1 MDQVEAFALS
11 NSDEKQKGQ
20 MGKTKSNLESR
31 GMRLEETEAWE
42 KEANLSGEGSGAT
55 DILLGLTVNGR
66 NREENLETSLDD
78 DHAIS
83 QRLLLSLSLLFS

>member
-31 GMRLEETEAWE
+31 GMRLEETEA
-42 KEANLSGEGSGAT
+42 
-55 DILLGLTVNGR
+55 
-66 NREENLETSLDD
+66 
-78 DHAIS
+78 
-83 QRLLLSLSLLFS
+83 